1 MKDAYSLYGCIFQKD
16 KEKSQEWFG
25 VLRYT
30 KKRKKQTEAKLGKK
44 DNFLSNHKKD
54 EFQQTDKMLS
64 FAYNFWS

>member
-1 MKDAYSLYGCIFQKD
+1 MYSLYGCIFQKD

-30 KKRKKQTEAKLGKK
+30 KNKQTEAKLGKK
-44 DNFLSNHKKD
+44 DNFLTNQKKD